1 MQAIYSTNIMK
12 KSILF
17 ALSLFAAGAYSCK
30 KLDVPVESQFV
41 AANFP
46 KTLNDYNASVGAIY
60 SNLSSQYAVPYW
72 RMQTMSTDEAI
83 IPARDGNFDDGG
95 QYRQLHYHTW
105 TPDHPNVLTIWQWAY
120 GGITTCNRLL
130 NVTTSFGFAPAEQEA
145 RLAEIRAMRALYY
158 FFLLDLYGNVPLVTD
173 YPTAPLPATQP
184 RTKVYEFIESELKSL
199 TPKLPAKSAIAA
211 TNTQQYGRPTKGMVY
226 ALLAKLYLNAEVYGV
241 PARYPDVVRMADSVQ
256 ANSNYALDARYRDI
270 FLPNNGPQIQETIF
284 AVPYDQQIPGNQFTR
299 FGFFY
304 YLTQAYG
311 FNVGLSIAMSTTP
324 EFYARFNLPGD
335 FRTKT
340 WLSGP
345 QFAPDGNGGFTNT
358 PVYYPGTTDQIV
370 INPVLTLVPPKPMD
384 VGNTLAT
391 QSQGVRSIKY
401 YPDPTIIQATRLNS
415 NDVPVLRLA
424 DVLLMKAEAIL
435 RGASAT
441 SVRGELQTPLALVNK
456 VRTRAGAQAAT
467 SIALSGI
474 PDERARE
481 LSWEGW
487 RRNDLIRF
495 GQFETEYP
503 LPNDV
508 LKMDKSDFRRL
519 YPVPTIE
526 LRLNTNLEQNPG
538 Y

>member
-1 MQAIYSTNIMK
+1 MKNKAI
-12 KSILF
+12 LL
-17 ALSLFAAGAYSCK
+17 ALSALATVTYSCK

-46 KTLNDYNASVGAIY
+46 KTLSDYNASVGAIY
-60 SNLSSQYAVPYW
+60 SNLSSQFAVPYW
-72 RMQTMSTDEAI
+72 RMQTMATDEAI
-83 IPARDGNFDDGG
+83 LPARDGNFDDGG

-130 NVTTSFGFAPAEQEA
+130 NVTNTFGFAPAEKEA
-145 RLAEIRAMRALYY
+145 HLAEIRAMRALYY
-158 FFLLDLYGNVPLVTD
+158 FFLLDLYGNVPIVTD
-173 YPTAPLPATQP
+173 YPTAPQPATQP

-199 TPKLPAKSAIAA
+199 TPKLPGKSANPA
-211 TNTQQYGRPTKGMVY
+211 TTTQQYGRPTKGMVY
-226 ALLAKLYLNAEVYGV
+226 ALLAKLYLNAEVYGT
-241 PARYPDVVRMADSVQ
+241 PARYSDVVRMADSVQ
-256 ANSNYALDARYRDI
+256 ANTNYALDTRYRDI
-270 FLPNNGPQIQETIF
+270 FLPSNGPQIRETIF
-284 AVPYDQQIPGNQFTR
+284 AIPYDQQIPGNQFTR

-304 YLTQAYG
+304 YSVQAYG

-335 FRTKT
+335 FRTTT
-340 WLSGP
+340 WLAGP
-345 QFAPDGNGGFTNT
+345 QFVPDGNGGFTTT
-358 PVYYPGTTDQIV
+358 PIYYPGTTNQIV

-391 QSQGVRSIKY
+391 QSEGVRSLKY
-401 YPDPTIIQATRLNS
+401 YPDPAIIQATRLNG

-441 SVRGELQTPLALVNK
+441 TANGELQTPLVLVNK
-456 VRTRAGAQAAT
+456 VRARAGAQLAT
-467 SIALSGI
+467 SIDLNGLL
-474 PDERARE
+474 DERARE
-481 LSWEGW
+481 LSWEAW

-495 GQFETEYP
+495 NQFETEYP

-508 LKMDKSDFRRL
+508 LKMDKSLTRRL
-519 YPVPTIE
+519 YPVPTVE
-526 LRLNTNLEQNPG
+526 RQLNSNLVQNPG

>member
-1 MQAIYSTNIMK
+1 MQKLYATGRALLLAGGLITT
-12 KSILF
+12 LF
-17 ALSLFAAGAYSCK
+17 GCE

-41 AANFP
+41 ASNFP

-72 RMQTMSTDEAI
+72 RMQTLSTDEAI
-83 IPARDGNFDDGG
+83 LPARDGNFDDGG
-95 QYRQLHYHTW
+95 QYRQLHYHSW

-130 NVTTSFGFAPAEQEA
+130 NVTNSFNFTEAEKET

-158 FFLLDLYGNVPLVTD
+158 FFLLDLYGNVPIVTD

-184 RTKVYEFIESELKSL
+184 RTKVYEFIESELRSL
-199 TPKLPAKSAIAA
+199 TPKLPAKTAVAA

-226 ALLAKLYLNAEVYGV
+226 ALLAKLYLNAEVYGA

-256 ANSNYALDARYRDI
+256 ANTNYALDARYRDM
-270 FLPNNGPQIQETIF
+270 FLPNNGPQIRETIF

-299 FGFFY
+299 FGFFS

-335 FRTKT
+335 ARTRT

-345 QFAPDGNGGFTNT
+345 QFTPDGNGGFTTT
-358 PVYYPGTTDQIV
+358 PVYYPGTTNQIV

-384 VGNTLAT
+384 LGNTIAT

-401 YPDPTIIQATRLNS
+401 YPDPTTIQATRLNG

-435 RGASAT
+435 RGAPAT
-441 SVRGELQTPLALVNK
+441 AINGELQTPLVLINK
-456 VRTRAGAQAAT
+456 IRTRAGAQQAS

-474 PDERARE
+474 LDERARE

-503 LPNDV
+503 LPNDA
-508 LKMDKSDFRRL
+508 LRMDKSDFRRL
-519 YPVPTIE
+519 YPIPTVE
-526 LRLNTNLEQNPG
+526 RQLNTNLQQNPG

>member
-1 MQAIYSTNIMK
+1 MKSKAI
-12 KSILF
+12 LL
-17 ALSLFAAGAYSCK
+17 ALSVLAGGAYSCK

-46 KTLNDYNASVGAIY
+46 KTLSDYNASMGAIY
-60 SNLSSQYAVPYW
+60 SNLSSQFAVPYW
-72 RMQTMSTDEAI
+72 RMQTLSTDEAI
-83 IPARDGNFDDGG
+83 LPARDGNFDDGG

-130 NVTTSFGFAPAEQEA
+130 NITNSFGFSDAEKA
-145 RLAEIRAMRALYY
+145 NRLAEIRAMRALYY

-173 YPTAPLPATQP
+173 YPVASSPATQP
-184 RTKVYEFIESELKSL
+184 RADVYKFIESELTSL
-199 TPKLPAKSAIAA
+199 TGKLPAKSSNAA
-211 TNTQQYGRPTKGMVY
+211 TNTQQYGRPTKGLVY
-226 ALLAKLYLNAEVYGV
+226 ALLAKLYLNAEVYGGA
-241 PARYPDVVRMADSVQ
+241 ARYPDVVRMADSVQ
-256 ANSNYALDARYRDI
+256 ANPNYSLDARYRDI
-270 FLPNNGPQIQETIF
+270 FLPTNGPQIRETIF
-284 AVPYDQQIPGNQFTR
+284 AIPYDQQIPGNQFTR

-304 YLTQAYG
+304 YLVQAYG

-335 FRTKT
+335 ARTAT
-340 WLSGP
+340 WLAGP
-345 QFAPDGNGGFTNT
+345 QFVPDGNGGFTTT
-358 PVYYPGTTDQIV
+358 PVYYPGTTTQIN

-384 VGNTLAT
+384 VGNTIAT
-391 QSQGVRSIKY
+391 QSEGVRSIKY
-401 YPDPTIIQATRLNS
+401 YPDPTTIQATRLNG

-435 RGASAT
+435 RGAGAT
-441 SVRGELQTPLALVNK
+441 TVNGELQTPLVLVNK
-456 VRTRAGAQAAT
+456 IRARAGARAAT
-467 SIALSGI
+467 SIALNGML
-474 PDERARE
+474 DERARE
-481 LSWEGW
+481 LSWEAW

-503 LPNDV
+503 LPNDA
-508 LKMDKSDFRRL
+508 LKMDKSTFRRL

-526 LRLNTNLEQNPG
+526 LRLNSALQQNTG